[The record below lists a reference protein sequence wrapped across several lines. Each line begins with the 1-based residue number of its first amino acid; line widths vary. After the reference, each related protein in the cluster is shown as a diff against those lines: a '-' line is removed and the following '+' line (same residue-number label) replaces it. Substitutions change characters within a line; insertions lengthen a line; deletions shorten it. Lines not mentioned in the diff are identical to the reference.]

1 MKSSNSALVTCSC
14 GALPTYAQTQYKVQ
28 HPDLPVPTLYVSKK
42 AYSLLETF
50 PSTSEAY
57 QFLSGVLKK
66 RGRYAYLM
74 EWDDSFSLTHV
85 WNYQTNRKVV

>member
-1 MKSSNSALVTCSC
+1 MRNAIVTCSC
-14 GALPTYAQTQYKVQ
+14 GSLPTYAQTQYKIQ
-28 HPDLPVPTLYVSKK
+28 HPNSLIPPLYISKK

-50 PSTSEAY
+50 PPTSEAY

-74 EWDDSFSLTHV
+74 EWDDSFSLVHV
-85 WNYQTNRKVV
+85 WNYQTNKRVV